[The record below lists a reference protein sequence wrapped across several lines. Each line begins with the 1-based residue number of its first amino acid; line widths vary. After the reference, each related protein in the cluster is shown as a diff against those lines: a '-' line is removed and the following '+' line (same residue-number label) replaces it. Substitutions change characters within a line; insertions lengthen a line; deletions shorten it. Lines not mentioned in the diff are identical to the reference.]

1 MSTFSNFSYSDM
13 VNMICGGDIY
23 PFLDLIQDSE
33 YNVQDVQGS
42 MPLGDAIQF
51 LLNECEQGNVELQCE
66 ERYLSSLSSG
76 RYSHDIDDDDPRKV
90 FEAKFVLRRE
100 RVLLAVDEKG
110 YGVWQWVT
118 RKCCG
123 DYTVTGWS
131 GEQVETF
138 FEEVILEI
146 QIMETW
152 SCTGNVALCWYAGE
166 EKKSCNDA
174 AIQELVTSG
183 AGEEGDSNDYL
194 PF

>member
-1 MSTFSNFSYSDM
+1 MSTFSYSDM

-51 LLNECEQGNVELQCE
+51 LLNECERGNVELECK

-76 RYSHDIDDDDPRKV
+76 RYSHDIDDEDPRKT
-90 FEAKFVLRRE
+90 FEAKFVLRHE
-100 RVLLAVDEKG
+100 RVLLTVNEAG
-110 YGVWQWVT
+110 HGVWQWVA

-131 GEQVETF
+131 GELVETF
-138 FEEVILEI
+138 FEEVILEV

-152 SCTGNVALCWYAGE
+152 SGSGEAALCWYAGAV
-166 EKKSCNDA
+166 KKACECRV
-174 AIQELVTSG
+174 IQELVSTPSSQ
-183 AGEEGDSNDYL
+183 EEGGYDDSL